1 MEEVFLRFGHLGKQI
16 FNDLDYESLINCTDV
31 SQSWK
36 DFIHHEKIL
45 AFREIK
51 FYSNLPNTSIKRI
64 LRKFDSSQA
73 LILAYNVK
81 TVYKMGGIFNNQD
94 RLNPFS
100 FAAKKGFLEICEM
113 IMENME
119 EKNPKDKYGH
129 GVTPLHQAAEYGEL
143 EVCRLII
150 KNIQCDEEKCK
161 TYQCDKNPNSDCNVT
176 PLHKAAM
183 NGHLQVCKLIIEN
196 ICENHKPRS
205 DQGDSKNPKS
215 YDGTTPLH
223 SAALRGHLKVCRLII
238 ANVQQKNP
246 KDRHMRTP
254 FDYAIQK
261 GHTRVAKF
269 LKKYA
274 RRTKERK
281 IIDQD
286 KCHFLSK

>member
-100 FAAKKGFLEICEM
+100 FAAKKGFFGNL
-113 IMENME
+113 
-119 EKNPKDKYGH
+119 
-129 GVTPLHQAAEYGEL
+129 
-143 EVCRLII
+143 
-150 KNIQCDEEKCK
+150 
-161 TYQCDKNPNSDCNVT
+161 
-176 PLHKAAM
+176 
-183 NGHLQVCKLIIEN
+183 
-196 ICENHKPRS
+196 
-205 DQGDSKNPKS
+205 
-215 YDGTTPLH
+215 
-223 SAALRGHLKVCRLII
+223 
-238 ANVQQKNP
+238 
-246 KDRHMRTP
+246 
-254 FDYAIQK
+254 
-261 GHTRVAKF
+261 
-269 LKKYA
+269 
-274 RRTKERK
+274 
-281 IIDQD
+281 
-286 KCHFLSK
+286 